1 MLNHRPAKERERS
14 GRGEIFIVGSMPEEN
29 VTTVENRWERSQGR
43 VDIGLRAVHRQQK
56 CTPNVQEE
64 S

>member
-1 MLNHRPAKERERS
+1 MLNHRPVKERERS
-14 GRGEIFIVGSMPEEN
+14 CPGEIFIVAMPEEN
-29 VTTVENRWERSQGR
+29 VTKVRKRWERSQGH

>member
-14 GRGEIFIVGSMPEEN
+14 GRGEIFTVAMPEEN
-29 VTTVENRWERSQGR
+29 VTTLRKPLGTRPGR